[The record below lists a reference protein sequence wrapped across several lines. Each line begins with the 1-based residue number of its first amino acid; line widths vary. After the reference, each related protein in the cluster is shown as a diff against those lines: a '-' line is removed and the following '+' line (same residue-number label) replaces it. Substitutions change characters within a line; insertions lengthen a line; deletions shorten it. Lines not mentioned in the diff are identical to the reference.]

1 MGKTSSIENEMSAKE
16 RAVRVVA
23 SIVLIVFALLLLN
36 HSFYSFWLAGGP
48 PNEYPQSWYNQGI
61 VSGNRAISLIIFGIA
76 VQFSWE
82 KLKKSWLF
90 WLSIVLVLLGFVYPF
105 IREQVLIDSCLDNGG
120 SWQTIYFSCKY

>member
-48 PNEYPQSWYNQGI
+48 PNEYPQSWYHQGI
-61 VSGNRAISLIIFGIA
+61 ISGNRAISLIIFGIA

-90 WLSIVLVLLGFVYPF
+90 LLSIVLVFLGFVYPF

-120 SWQTIYFSCKY
+120 SWQAIYFSCKY